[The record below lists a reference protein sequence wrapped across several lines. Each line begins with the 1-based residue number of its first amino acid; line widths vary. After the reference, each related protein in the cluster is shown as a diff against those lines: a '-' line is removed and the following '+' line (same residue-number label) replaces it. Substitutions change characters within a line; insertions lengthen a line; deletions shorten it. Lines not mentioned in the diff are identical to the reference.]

1 MITIDGGTGTILHN
15 GTNYKSGGAI
25 QTVNTHKTDGFTTT
39 STDISSS
46 PKGVAVTGFT
56 ASITPTSASNKVL
69 VRAVFGMSNSNA
81 GYYSYAYLY
90 RGTTELGGATI
101 KGESGGGAIETVV
114 IERLDTPN
122 TTSSTT
128 YSIRLAGEGNTAKIG
143 DTSSGGTQDNVND
156 STLTLMEIAA

>member
-15 GTNYKSGGAI
+15 GTDYKSGTII
-25 QTVNTHKTDGFTTT
+25 QTVNVLETDAFTTT
-39 STDISSS
+39 DTNHTTN
-46 PKGVAVTGFT
+46 PYGTAVTGFT
-56 ASITPTSASNKVL
+56 ASITPTSASNKIL
-69 VRAVFGMSNSNA
+69 VRATFGLTNSNQN
-81 GYYSYAYLY
+81 YYAYAYLY
-90 RGTTELGGATI
+90 RGTTLIGATTSM
-101 KGESGGGAIETVV
+101 GHGGGLGLQSHS

-156 STLTLMEIAA
+156 STLTLMEIAV